1 MELIRGIRNIKARH
15 YGCAL
20 SIGNFDGVHL
30 GHQQVIKSL
39 VEQARQRGLPAVVMI
54 FEPQPLEVFAKHQA
68 PARISRFRDK
78 YQQLKSLGVDRLLV
92 VRFNDQFAQQSA
104 DYFVRQLLV
113 ELLGIKYLAVGDD
126 FHFGKGREGNFA
138 SLQAVKER
146 YGFELTATD
155 SFCMNQSR
163 VSSTLLRQYLADA
176 DFNTVAQLLGR
187 KFAFSGKVIHGQK
200 LGRQLGFAT
209 ANLKVARNVCPIHG
223 VFAIKAYVQG
233 QPEHRFS
240 GIANI
245 GWRPTAAGKDLLV
258 EAHLFEFDANLYGQR
273 LVVEPQLKIRDEQK
287 FDSLDALK
295 AQVNLD
301 IKRAKAYY
309 GLAE

>member
-30 GHQQVIKSL
+30 GHQQVIKRL
-39 VEQARQRGLPAVVMI
+39 VEQARQRGLPAAVMI
-54 FEPQPLEVFAKHQA
+54 FEPQPLEIFAKDKA

-92 VRFNDQFAQQSA
+92 VRFNQAFAQQSA

-138 SLQAVKER
+138 SLQAAKQQ
-146 YGFELTATD
+146 YGFELTSTD
-155 SFCMNQSR
+155 SFCMNQQR
-163 VSSTLLRQYLADA
+163 VSSTLLRQHLADS
-176 DFNTVAQLLGR
+176 DFNTVGQLLGR
-187 KFAFSGKVIHGQK
+187 KFSFSGKVIHGQK

-209 ANLKVARNVCPIHG
+209 ANLKVARHVCPIHG
-223 VFAIKAYVQG
+223 VFAVKVYVHG

>member
-30 GHQQVIKSL
+30 GHQQVIKRL
-39 VEQARQRGLPAVVMI
+39 VDQARQRSLPAVVMI
-54 FEPQPLEVFAKHQA
+54 FEPQPLEVFAKDKA

-92 VRFNDQFAQQSA
+92 VRFSHEFAQQSA

-113 ELLGIKYLAVGDD
+113 ELLGVKYLAVGDD

-138 SLQAVKER
+138 SLQAAKKQ

-155 SFCMNQSR
+155 SFCLNQQR
-163 VSSTLLRQYLADA
+163 VSSTLLRQHLAEA
-176 DFNTVAQLLGR
+176 DFSTVAQLLGR
-187 KFAFSGKVIHGQK
+187 KFSFNGKVIHGQK

-209 ANLKVARNVCPIHG
+209 ANLKVARHVCPLHG
-223 VFAIKAYVQG
+223 VFAVKAYIQD
-233 QPEHRFS
+233 QPGHRFS

>member
-1 MELIRGIRNIKARH
+1 MELIRGICNIKARH

-30 GHQQVIKSL
+30 GHQQVIKRL

-54 FEPQPLEVFAKHQA
+54 FEPQPLEVFAKRQA

-78 YQQLKSLGVDRLLV
+78 YQQLKTLGVDRLLV
-92 VRFNDQFAQQSA
+92 VRFNQVFAELSA

-113 ELLGIKYLAVGDD
+113 ELLGIQYLAVGDD
-126 FHFGKGREGNFA
+126 FRFGKARAGDFS
-138 SLQAVKER
+138 SLQVAGQR
-146 YGFELTATD
+146 YGFDVTATH
-155 SFCMNQSR
+155 SFCINHQR
-163 VSSTLLRQYLADA
+163 VSSTGLRQYLAES
-176 DFNTVAQLLGR
+176 DFNTVGQLLGR
-187 KFAFSGKVIHGQK
+187 KFSFNGKVIHGQK

-209 ANLKVARNVCPIHG
+209 ANLKVARHVCPIHG
-223 VFAIKAYVQG
+223 VFAVKAYVQ
-233 QPEHRFS
+233 QLPEHRFS

-245 GWRPTAAGKDLLV
+245 GWRPTANGKDLLV